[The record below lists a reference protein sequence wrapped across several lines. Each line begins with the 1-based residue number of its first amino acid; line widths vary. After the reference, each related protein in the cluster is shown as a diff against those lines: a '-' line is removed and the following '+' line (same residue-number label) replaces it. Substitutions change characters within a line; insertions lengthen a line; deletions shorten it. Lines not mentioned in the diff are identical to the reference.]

1 MDGELEIRKEGYP
14 PEEALKIIKGILKA
28 YSTLYK
34 RGMIHRDLK
43 PQNILTKKEE
53 GK

>member
-43 PQNILTKKEE
+43 PQNILTKKE